1 MKVPNINVISSV
13 VSSAGKH
20 VNQVAE
26 GLPKCANESAFLTN
40 TLESMASSAR
50 AVIDP
55 KKKEILNNFDFI
67 IDKFKSGEGAK
78 EFITNGKNIARDIE
92 ILNKPGRLIDNYVPI
107 YKSKSE
113 AIEKSLTGDVF
124 QIQGDK
130 AVSILNR
137 KGEVEQ
143 LKMDRQSYFDMFP
156 PLERFMGL
164 QPKYGICYEIT
175 ALNAV
180 MENPRARE
188 NMLRCIDTV
197 SKKGEI
203 RVTFPNGEKT
213 GHLIDPKVINDDKA
227 KEIYIQNDIGIKHN
241 VRACDGLRYIQYA
254 LGKEYEEPFI
264 QDMIKSLRK
273 IGDKDTANT
282 IEKMYNGKTKNI
294 NGIKEIAIDYP
305 NHRKDANGHPIIVVD
320 KKLTPEEK
328 DEIKFFKGNLL
339 STDLRSAGDA
349 IVPWRLMG
357 FERNGTIEAGDYLSK
372 EEPAKILIK
381 DRKFLDA
388 FKDDNLVTS
397 EEEFL
402 DKLCSPEFF
411 ENHLVE
417 AYVGNKESGSN
428 LEHWHSFRL
437 APILD
442 DAGDIEAYALKN
454 PHGVTDKRIEFS
466 DIADKID
473 SISFAR
479 ID

>member
-55 KKKEILNNFDFI
+55 KKNEILSNFDFI

-213 GHLIDPKVINDDKA
+213 GHLIKPETIEDSKA
-227 KEIYIQNDIGIKHN
+227 KDFYAQADIGLRHN
-241 VRACDGLRYIQYA
+241 VKSCTGLRYIQYA
-254 LGKEYEEPFI
+254 LGKEYEKPFI
-264 QDMIKSLRK
+264 EYTIAKLEKEGNKSTAREIQKMARQNNHDGIRDLCDGEHKNATLATNLR
-273 IGDKDTANT
+273 
-282 IEKMYNGKTKNI
+282 E
-294 NGIKEIAIDYP
+294 
-305 NHRKDANGHPIIVVD
+305 
-320 KKLTPEEK
+320 
-328 DEIKFFKGNLL
+328 
-339 STDLRSAGDA
+339 AGDA

-381 DRKFLDA
+381 DRKFLDT

-454 PHGVTDKRIEFS
+454 PHGVTDERIEFS

>member
-20 VNQVAE
+20 VNQVTE

-55 KKKEILNNFDFI
+55 KKNEILSNFDFI

-78 EFITNGKNIARDIE
+78 EFITNGKNIARDIK

-113 AIEKSLTGDVF
+113 ALEKSLTGDVF

-156 PLERFMGL
+156 PLERFMSI

-203 RVTFPNGEKT
+203 KVTFPNGKKS
-213 GHLIDPKVINDDKA
+213 GHLIKPETIEDSKA
-227 KEIYIQNDIGIKHN
+227 KDFYAQADIGLRHN
-241 VRACDGLRYIQYA
+241 VKSCTGLRYIQYA
-254 LGKEYEEPFI
+254 LGKEYEKPFI
-264 QDMIKSLRK
+264 EYTIAKLEKEGNKSTAREIQKMARQNNHDGIRDLCDGEHKNATLATNLR
-273 IGDKDTANT
+273 
-282 IEKMYNGKTKNI
+282 E
-294 NGIKEIAIDYP
+294 
-305 NHRKDANGHPIIVVD
+305 
-320 KKLTPEEK
+320 
-328 DEIKFFKGNLL
+328 
-339 STDLRSAGDA
+339 AGDA

-417 AYVGNKESGSN
+417 AYVGNEKSASD

>member
-20 VNQVAE
+20 VNQVADVVSKHTSNPDV
-26 GLPKCANESAFLTN
+26 LTSALDREAYYAKIFCQ
-40 TLESMASSAR
+40 
-50 AVIDP
+50 D
-55 KKKEILNNFDFI
+55 KKETIVSNYKTFI
-67 IDKFKSGEGAK
+67 DNFKSGK
-78 EFITNGKNIARDIE
+78 NSKDFIVNGKNIARDIE
-92 ILNKPGRLIDNYVPI
+92 ILEKPGRLIDNYVPI
-107 YKSKSE
+107 YKSKEE
-113 AIEKSLTGDVF
+113 AIENSLIGDVF
-124 QIQGDK
+124 QIQDDK

-137 KGEVEQ
+137 KGKVEQ

-156 PLERFMGL
+156 PLERFMSI
-164 QPKYGICYEIT
+164 QPSFGICYEIT

-180 MENPRARE
+180 MENPKARE
-188 NMLRCIDTV
+188 NLLKCIDTV

-203 RVTFPNGEKT
+203 RVTFSNGNKS
-213 GHLIDPKVINDDKA
+213 GHLVKPEMIDGGKEKDIYAQNVIDSK
-227 KEIYIQNDIGIKHN
+227 I

-264 QDMIKSLRK
+264 KDMIKSLKK
-273 IGDKDTANT
+273 IGDKDTAKT
-282 IEKMYNGKTKNI
+282 IKNMFDGKDKNI
-294 NGIKEIAIDYP
+294 DGIKEIAIDYP
-305 NHRKDANGHPIIVVD
+305 NHKKDINGYKIIVVD
-320 KKLTPEEK
+320 KKLTSDEEN
-328 DEIKFFKGNLL
+328 EIKVLKNNLL

-372 EEPAKILIK
+372 EKPAKILIK
-381 DRKFLDA
+381 DRKFLNT
-388 FKDDNLVTS
+388 FKDENLVTS
-397 EEEFL
+397 EKEFL
-402 DKLCSPEFF
+402 DRLRSPEFF

-417 AYVGNKESGSN
+417 AYVGNKQSVSD

-442 DAGDIEAYALKN
+442 DTGKIEAFALKN
-454 PHGVTDKRIEFS
+454 PHETTDKRVELGNIL
-466 DIADKID
+466 DKID

>member
-26 GLPKCANESAFLTN
+26 SISNHVDNPEVLTN
-40 TLESMASSAR
+40 ALDREAYYAK
-50 AVIDP
+50 IFCQD
-55 KKKEILNNFDFI
+55 KKETIVSNYKTFI
-67 IDKFKSGEGAK
+67 DNFKSGK
-78 EFITNGKNIARDIE
+78 NSKDFIVNGKNIARDIE
-92 ILNKPGRLIDNYVPI
+92 ILEKPGRLIDNYVPI

-113 AIEKSLTGDVF
+113 ALEKSLTGDVF

-188 NMLRCIDTV
+188 NMLKCIDTV

-213 GHLIDPKVINDDKA
+213 GHLVKPEMIDGSKEKDIYAQNVIDSK
-227 KEIYIQNDIGIKHN
+227 I

-273 IGDKDTANT
+273 IGDEDTANT

-294 NGIKEIAIDYP
+294 KGIKEIAIDYP

-417 AYVGNKESGSN
+417 AYVGNEKSASD